1 MPHNQLRTDDW
12 PANFSWPRTAA
23 RNVGRHYIGACD
35 FRSDGSVEMFQG
47 VGAGIMKTAIEPGAP
62 AVAATDPAAWVDEHG
77 DVLYRYAL
85 SRVRKPD
92 VAQDLVQE
100 SMSELLSRQFGWL
113 AFVEHNS

>member
-1 MPHNQLRTDDW
+1 
-12 PANFSWPRTAA
+12 
-23 RNVGRHYIGACD
+23 
-35 FRSDGSVEMFQG
+35 
-47 VGAGIMKTAIEPGAP
+47 MKTAIEPGAP

-100 SMSELLSRQFGWL
+100 TMSELLARPFGCLSFAERKSSAAELIAPPDTITNL
-113 AFVEHNS
+113 AE